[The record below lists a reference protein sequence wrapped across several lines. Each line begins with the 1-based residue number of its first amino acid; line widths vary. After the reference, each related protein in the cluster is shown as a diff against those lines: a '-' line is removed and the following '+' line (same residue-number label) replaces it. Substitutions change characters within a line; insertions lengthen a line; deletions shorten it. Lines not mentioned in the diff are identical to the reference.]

1 MTENIITI
9 KKGAGKGDA
18 RRDNLTAFQR
28 ELAKISMKG
37 RKTSGTVVLDTETRT
52 RIVYK

>member
-18 RRDNLTAFQR
+18 PRHKLSAFQA
-28 ELAKISMKG
+28 EYAKINMKG
-37 RKTSGTVVLDTETRT
+37 RKTPGKVVLNTETRT
-52 RIVYK
+52 RIIYK

>member
-18 RRDNLTAFQR
+18 PRHKLTAFR
-28 ELAKISMKG
+28 KGFEKINMKG
-37 RKTSGTVVLDTETRT
+37 RKTEGKVVAISATRT
-52 RIVYK
+52 RITYK

>member
-1 MTENIITI
+1 MTENIITV

-18 RRDNLTAFQR
+18 RRDKLDVYVSEF
-28 ELAKISMKG
+28 AKIKKG
-37 RKTSGTVVLDTETRT
+37 THESCGVATKTRNRT

>member
-18 RRDNLTAFQR
+18 PRHNLTAFQK
-28 ELAKISMKG
+28 EFSKINLKR
-37 RKTSGTVVLDTETRT
+37 RKTTGEVTIKTETRT

>member
-18 RRDNLTAFQR
+18 PRHKLSAFQK
-28 ELAKISMKG
+28 EFSKINMKG
-37 RKTSGTVVLDTETRT
+37 RKTTGEVTIKTGTRT

>member
-18 RRDNLTAFQR
+18 PRH
-28 ELAKISMKG
+28 KINVFRAEYEKIKMTK
-37 RKTSGTVVLDTETRT
+37 KTTGVVERLSPTKI
-52 RIVYK
+52 RITYK

>member
-18 RRDNLTAFQR
+18 PRHKLSKFQAEYSR
-28 ELAKISMKG
+28 INMKG
-37 RKTSGTVVLDTETRT
+37 RKSSGKLVLDTETRT